1 LNARVLNSECRQA
14 AEMYAGVFGIALY
27 AEKDTKI

>member
-1 LNARVLNSECRQA
+1 VLKSEYRKA

-27 AEKDTKI
+27 AERDTKI